1 MAPEI
6 AVVVASHDRPLRLRW
21 LLEALA
27 EQTLDAERFEVVVAH
42 DSRGPETE
50 ALLRDHPLAKAG
62 TLRHVTREPG
72 SSPPGA
78 NRNAAWRAARA
89 PVVAFTDDD
98 CRPPPEWLENALRAA
113 TEHPEAI
120 VQGATRP
127 DPDERHIAYAPIHH
141 TQNIQPPKAWAQTC
155 NIVYPRALLE
165 RLGGFDEQRMVG
177 EDAALAAAARDA
189 GVEYVGAPAVLTY
202 HCVEPV
208 PLARFLR
215 GLQRWGDLPLL
226 VSEHPDMR
234 RHFPLRVFWK
244 WTHASLPLA
253 LVGLLLARRTYC
265 LSLLLALP
273 WAQTSLPY
281 YGRGKRNLFFR
292 LRALP
297 RRAAI
302 DATEMAVMTR
312 GSIRHRSPLL

>member
-21 LLEALA
+21 LLEALS
-27 EQTLDAERFEVVVAH
+27 EQTLERDRFEVVVAH
-42 DSRGPETE
+42 DSTGLETD
-50 ALLRDHPLAKAG
+50 ALLETHPLARDG
-62 TLRHVTREPG
+62 TLRHVRREPG

-98 CRPPPEWLENALRAA
+98 CRPPPDWLENALAA
-113 TEHPEAI
+113 ARRSPEAI

-127 DPDERHIAYAPIHH
+127 DPDERHILYAPVHH
-141 TQNIQPPKAWAQTC
+141 TQNISPPKAWAQTC

-177 EDAALAAAARDA
+177 EDAALAAAAREA
-189 GVEYVGAPAVLTY
+189 GVAYVGAPEVLTY

-208 PLARFLR
+208 PLRRFLG

-226 VSEHPDMR
+226 VREHPDMR

-244 WTHASLPLA
+244 WTHAWFPL
-253 LVGLLLARRTYC
+253 
-265 LSLLLALP
+265 
-273 WAQTSLPY
+273 
-281 YGRGKRNLFFR
+281 
-292 LRALP
+292 
-297 RRAAI
+297 
-302 DATEMAVMTR
+302 
-312 GSIRHRSPLL
+312 